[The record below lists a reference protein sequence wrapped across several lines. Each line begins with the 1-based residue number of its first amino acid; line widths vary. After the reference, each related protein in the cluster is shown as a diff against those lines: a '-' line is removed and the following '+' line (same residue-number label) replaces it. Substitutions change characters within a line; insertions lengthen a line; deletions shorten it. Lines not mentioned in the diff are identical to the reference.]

1 MLRNTVL
8 LPRELTR
15 LRLRVDITKIQ
26 FIRIRNAV
34 FKTLIF
40 DKDNTLTATDKIDI
54 DNAEIVAAVQESQEH
69 F

>member
-1 MLRNTVL
+1 
-8 LPRELTR
+8 